1 MRKYPLIVILLLILV
16 ELFAFDIY
24 LPDGKLLP
32 INKEQLQQEKM
43 VTFNTL
49 RDKDG
54 AQKEENWQGI
64 ALIPWLNSL
73 TNIPWHNL
81 KIESKDSY
89 SLTFHRLEL
98 NENNAY
104 LAMLQDGEE
113 LSEYNMRLIFTNYR
127 ENAWMRNIKCLRLL
141 DYIPVPKPRQIFFW
155 DQSFAKNG
163 IDLSSGYVPIGDLML
178 KCFFQDSGDIVF
190 VDEQFRKLCLN
201 YPREL
206 GSVFLHIDEKGNY
219 TLAPDKSSHL
229 KISSQTDLSQLIYA
243 QCGQVAYIK
252 ENYVQEIR
260 QMAKVLNWDWESDSL
275 HLIKASKEEIKA
287 GDKPKEINADCWLEF

>member
-1 MRKYPLIVILLLILV
+1 MRKYPLIVILLMLLV
-16 ELFAFDIY
+16 ELSAFDIY
-24 LPDGKLLP
+24 LPEGKLLS

-43 VTFNTL
+43 VPFNTV

-54 AQKEENWQGI
+54 SQKEENWQGI
-64 ALIPWLNSL
+64 SLIPWLNSL
-73 TNIPWHNL
+73 TNIPWQNL
-81 KIESKDSY
+81 QIESKDNY

-141 DYIPVPKPRQIFFW
+141 DYIAVPKPRQIFFW

-163 IDLSSGYVPIGDLML
+163 IDFSSGSVPIGDLMP
-178 KCFFQDSGDIVF
+178 KCFFQESGDIVF

-206 GSVFLHIDEKGNY
+206 KSVFLHIDAKENY
-219 TLAPDKSSHL
+219 TLVPDQDSHL
-229 KISSQTDLSQLIYA
+229 KISPETDLSQIIYV
-243 QCGQVAYIK
+243 QCGQVAYVK

-260 QMAKVLNWDWESDSL
+260 QMAKVLNWDWESDSFY
-275 HLIKASKEEIKA
+275 LIKASKEEIKA
-287 GDKPKEINADCWLEF
+287 GEKPKGINADCWLEF